1 VKPGGACA
9 FPGLV
14 YTRHVV
20 KALAF
25 LPLLALAVVSP
36 AGAGGN
42 VPATAPSLVA
52 DAVTAPPPE
61 SLVVGA
67 IQSLS
72 VSRCVLSYQLQVTA
86 DAGGGTDAFR
96 LEVYDEGQLV
106 RAVTLSVPADGAVH
120 GVAGTIGLPPIS
132 QAAPGIGVVLSDATV
147 LDIEDPFVA
156 SCVPLEVPAVG
167 PFGLV
172 GLTTLLLVA
181 GLVVVRR
188 RAAGA

>member
-1 VKPGGACA
+1 M
-9 FPGLV
+9 
-14 YTRHVV
+14 

-25 LPLLALAVVSP
+25 LLLLTLAVVSP
-36 AGAGGN
+36 ASAAGN
-42 VPATAPSLVA
+42 VPATASSLVA

-86 DAGGGTDAFR
+86 DAGGGTDTFR

-167 PFGLV
+167 PFGLA

-188 RAAGA
+188 RATGA